1 MAIIQ
6 KKEREIGITITDVD
20 KQETLDK
27 CYFIHS
33 KETNTSS
40 STICANCG
48 KQKIFHNK
56 FLSSRLESLL
66 KKNNLSLKE
75 VINYSHSKLKEL
87 RFGTKSINELQSL
100 K

>member
-1 MAIIQ
+1 V
-6 KKEREIGITITDVD
+6 IGINNLKIN
-20 KQETLDK
+20 KIMEQETLDK

-33 KETNTSS
+33 KETITSS

-56 FLSSRLESLL
+56 FLPSRLESLL
-66 KKNNLSLKE
+66 KKNKFSLKE
-75 VINYSHSKLKEL
+75 VINYSQSKLKEL
-87 RFGTKSINELQSL
+87 GFGTKSINELQSL